1 MKVIVKG
8 GTGFIGTHLVKKLL
22 DEKNEVRCLVRKDSK
37 IENLKGV
44 EFFVGDIT
52 EENSLKTIADD
63 VDIVYHLA
71 SIVDHKKIIKS
82 YKEHYNISV
91 VGTENLVK
99 KCLDSGIEKFVY
111 ISSISEIGLKD
122 RKELIDEGEECRPNT
137 LYGKAKRETEEMV
150 LKYFNENKFPVSIV
164 RPSVIYGEGDSKG
177 SIFSLI
183 RFVKNRSKKNQPYP
197 FFSQG
202 KNIISLCYVKNL
214 VKGFSIVGDVGKIGE
229 IYHIADARH
238 YTIKET
244 VETIADVLGRNLK
257 EITIPKSFI
266 WMGGL
271 FFQPFKMLGLNPP
284 LDLSKYLEM
293 TASSAFNISKIRELG
308 YNPEDN
314 FRKNIE
320 STISWC
326 KENKLID

>member
-1 MKVIVKG
+1 
-8 GTGFIGTHLVKKLL
+8 
-22 DEKNEVRCLVRKDSK
+22 
-37 IENLKGV
+37 
-44 EFFVGDIT
+44 
-52 EENSLKTIADD
+52 
-63 VDIVYHLA
+63 
-71 SIVDHKKIIKS
+71 
-82 YKEHYNISV
+82 
-91 VGTENLVK
+91 
-99 KCLDSGIEKFVY
+99 
-111 ISSISEIGLKD
+111 
-122 RKELIDEGEECRPNT
+122 
-137 LYGKAKRETEEMV
+137 
-150 LKYFNENKFPVSIV
+150 
-164 RPSVIYGEGDSKG
+164 
-177 SIFSLI
+177 
-183 RFVKNRSKKNQPYP
+183 
-197 FFSQG
+197 
-202 KNIISLCYVKNL
+202 